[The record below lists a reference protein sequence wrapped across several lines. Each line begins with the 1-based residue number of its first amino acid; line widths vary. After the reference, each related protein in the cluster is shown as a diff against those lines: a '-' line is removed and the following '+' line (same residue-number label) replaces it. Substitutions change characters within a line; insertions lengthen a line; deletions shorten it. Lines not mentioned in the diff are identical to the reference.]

1 MSTLY
6 IHLVLV
12 CSRTALLAAGFRSTL
27 DTSHLGDVQ
36 EGCMA
41 KKKVKKAKAWKYQ
54 FIVQPFNWTLNLVTP
69 SCLDEFRK
77 LRLKAGDDSVEVER
91 IYCSIR
97 DDLESGGAC
106 CGSFSGGGKMTVALP
121 DEFDYTLAYHEAF
134 HCATLL
140 WDHAG
145 ANLAVPDNDEVLT
158 YTADHVVRE
167 IKKVYDTLIAPVETE
182 DGNQ

>member
-6 IHLVLV
+6 THLVLG

-27 DTSHLGDVQ
+27 ETSHLGDVQ
-36 EGCMA
+36 GGCMA

-54 FIVQPFNWTLNLVTP
+54 FVVQPFNWTLNLVTP
-69 SCLDEFRK
+69 SCLDAFRK
-77 LRLKAGDDSVEVER
+77 FRLKAGDDVVEVEQCYKT
-91 IYCSIR
+91 INQHLS
-97 DDLESGGAC
+97 SGGAC
-106 CGSFSGGGKMTVALP
+106 YIHFGEGEPVVALP
-121 DEFDYTLAYHEAF
+121 DEFDCAQTYHEAF

-145 ANLAVPDNDEVLT
+145 ANLNVPDNDEVLT

-167 IKKVYDTLIAPVETE
+167 IKNVYDTLINPVETD